1 MHPVR
6 KQRLIMVVFI
16 VVFASVAV
24 GLMAYALRENIN
36 LFYPPS
42 KVVNGEAPV
51 DTRIRVGGCVLPGK
65 VVRSS
70 DSLDVSFL
78 ITDGAESLEIHY
90 SGILPDLF
98 AEGEA
103 VVANGKLNG
112 DGVFMA
118 TEVLA
123 KHDETYT
130 PPEVAESIQSAD
142 ADGYNAANSATHQN
156 TCEGVNYGT

>member
-6 KQRLIMVVFI
+6 KQRLIMVLFI
-16 VVFASVAV
+16 VIFASVAV

-42 KVVNGEAPV
+42 KIVAGEAPV
-51 DTRIRVGGCVLPGK
+51 DTRIRAGGCVLPGK
-65 VVRSS
+65 VQRST
-70 DSLDVSFL
+70 DSLDVNFL
-78 ITDGAESLEIHY
+78 ITDGAATVAVHFT
-90 SGILPDLF
+90 GILPDLF

-103 VVANGKLNG
+103 VVVNGKLNG
-112 DGVFMA
+112 DGIFMA

-130 PPEVAESIQSAD
+130 PPEVAESM
-142 ADGYNAANSATHQN
+142 QN
-156 TCEGVNYGT
+156 TGEHQKACEGMSYGS

>member
-6 KQRLIMVVFI
+6 KQRLIMVLFI

-42 KVVNGEAPV
+42 KIVAGEAPI
-51 DTRIRVGGCVLPGK
+51 DTRIRAGGCVLPGQVK
-65 VVRSS
+65 RAA
-70 DSLDVSFL
+70 DSLQVDFL
-78 ITDGAESLEIHY
+78 ITDGAATVPVQY
-90 SGILPDLF
+90 TGILPDLF

-103 VVANGKLNG
+103 VVVNGKLNS
-112 DGVFMA
+112 DGVMMA

-130 PPEVAESIQSAD
+130 PPEVAEAM
-142 ADGYNAANSATHQN
+142 QN
-156 TCEGVNYGT
+156 TGEHQEACGVMNYGT